1 MKHHTVL
8 LRLLFA
14 KQLPATVNGNP
25 RWLFNAR
32 PADGTMAEF
41 KTASDVSSAYA
52 CNLSRLK
59 PGDVIRTRYHETAS
73 GTLMV
78 NNWDDGR
85 SSGVDL
91 SSEFDALESQHQLGD
106 ELRHA
111 PSTLST
117 VRL

>member
-8 LRLLFA
+8 LQLLHA
-14 KQLPATVNGNP
+14 MELPATANGNP
-25 RWLFNAR
+25 RWLVNAYS
-32 PADGTMAEF
+32 ADGAMEEF
-41 KTASDVSSAYA
+41 KTASDVSFAYS

-59 PGDVIRTRYHETAS
+59 PGDVIRAKYHETAT

-78 NNWDDGR
+78 TAWDDGR

-91 SSEFDALESQHQLGD
+91 SSQFDVLEMQRQLRDELHDALNIPL
-106 ELRHA
+106 
-111 PSTLST
+111 T